1 MNRPLTASSVIGATI
16 VAMDTSVGSKM
27 RVSKSCRTSAPDVAT
42 NAPQPRPSTSS
53 ERGSGS

>member
-1 MNRPLTASSVIGATI
+1 MNRPLTASSVTGATTAAI
-16 VAMDTSVGSKM
+16 DTSVGSKM
-27 RVSKSCRTSAPDVAT
+27 TVSKSWSTSAPEVAT